1 MNIII
6 DIGNT
11 NIKFGLFKNNIL
23 VKKLIFSLGI
33 KNYLNNLSINH
44 QELEIVFICGDN
56 NKVVE
61 ELKIFFKNYDCKLI
75 FWADINKNFIENE
88 YNKFNTLGFDRLANA
103 VAAINFFANFKN
115 HLVIDV
121 GTCITYDIIIDK
133 VYKGGQISPGLG
145 LRFKSLDFISSK
157 SLYFKNLEPKL
168 LGKSTDDCVQSGVY
182 FGILDE
188 INTRINHY
196 NSNLEDLNIILTGGD
211 SIYFKKLVK
220 NVIFDQNLLMK
231 GLNLLLNKNEEN

>member
-11 NIKFGLFKNNIL
+11 NIKLGFFKNNIL
-23 VKKLIFSLGI
+23 IKKLIINLAI
-33 KNYLNNLSINH
+33 KNYLKNLSVNQKEI
-44 QELEIVFICGDN
+44 EIVFICGVN
-56 NKVVE
+56 TKVIE

-75 FWADINKNFIENE
+75 FWADVNKNIIESE
-88 YNKFNTLGFDRLANA
+88 YIKFKTLGFDRLANA

-115 HLVIDV
+115 HLVIDL

-145 LRFKSLDFISSK
+145 LRFKSLDFLIKK
-157 SLYFKNLEPKL
+157 SLDFKNLEPKL

-182 FGILDE
+182 YGILGE
-188 INTRINHY
+188 INNRINYY
-196 NSNLEDLNIILTGGD
+196 NSNLKDLNVILTGGD

-220 NVIFDQNLLMK
+220 NVIFDQNLLLK

>member
-11 NIKFGLFKNNIL
+11 NIKLGLFKNNIL
-23 VKKLIFSLGI
+23 AKKLIFSLGT
-33 KNYLNNLSINH
+33 KNYLSSLSFNL
-44 QELEIVFICGDN
+44 QELEIVFICGEN
-56 NKVVE
+56 TKVVE

-75 FWADINKNFIENE
+75 FWGDINKNLIESE

-115 HLVIDV
+115 HLVVDL
-121 GTCITYDIIIDK
+121 GTCITFDLIIDK

-145 LRFKSLDFISSK
+145 LRFKSLYFLNRELLD
-157 SLYFKNLEPKL
+157 FKNLEPKL
-168 LGKSTDDCVQSGVY
+168 LGKSTEDCVQSGVY

-188 INTRINHY
+188 INNRISHY
-196 NSNLEDLNIILTGGD
+196 NSNLEDLNVILTGGD

>member
-11 NIKFGLFKNNIL
+11 NIKLGFFKNNIL
-23 VKKLIFSLGI
+23 IKKLIINLGI
-33 KNYLNNLSINH
+33 KNYLKNLSVNQKEI
-44 QELEIVFICGDN
+44 EIVFICGVN
-56 NKVVE
+56 TKVIE

-75 FWADINKNFIENE
+75 FWADINKNIIESE
-88 YNKFNTLGFDRLANA
+88 YIKFNTLGFDRLANA

-115 HLVIDV
+115 HLVIDL

-145 LRFKSLDFISSK
+145 LRFNSLDFLTKKSLD
-157 SLYFKNLEPKL
+157 FKNLEPKL

-182 FGILDE
+182 FGILGE
-188 INTRINHY
+188 INNRINYY
-196 NSNLEDLNIILTGGD
+196 NSNLKDLNVILTGGD

-220 NVIFDQNLLMK
+220 NVIFDQNLLLK